1 LPDAHPFKSNMK
13 RLLFAFIGLF
23 YAIGTFAQKE
33 DFNNCAAAF
42 LDQKMIVDD
51 YSPEGKCVVS
61 SGAHGTL
68 TVRPVTI
75 NAGEAPV
82 PGEKIKFKVALRGSG
97 DRALMLLSEKTYNE
111 VDIQDILK
119 QCQKGDRIV
128 LLTLEREWALPH
140 HEILIE

>member
-1 LPDAHPFKSNMK
+1 MK
-13 RLLFAFIGLF
+13 KLLFALLSLC
-23 YAIGTFAQKE
+23 YVTVAFAQKE

-61 SGAHGTL
+61 SGATGKL

-82 PGEKIKFKVALRGSG
+82 PGEKIKFKIALRGSG
-97 DRALMLLSEKTYNE
+97 NRALMLLSEKTYKE

-119 QCQKGDRIV
+119 QCQKGDHIV
-128 LLTLEREWALPH
+128 VLTLEREWALPH
-140 HEILIE
+140 HEILVE